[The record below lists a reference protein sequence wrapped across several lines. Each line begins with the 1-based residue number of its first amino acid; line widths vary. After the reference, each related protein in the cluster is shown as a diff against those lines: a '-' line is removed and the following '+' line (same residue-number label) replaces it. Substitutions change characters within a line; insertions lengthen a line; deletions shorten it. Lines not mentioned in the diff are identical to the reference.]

1 MNTYVT
7 LEIFCVLTS
16 VKIKLNKN
24 LILFCNNF
32 SAKDYTMDRGSLDI
46 QKHQILELDGVC
58 VMLKN

>member
-1 MNTYVT
+1 MNTYIT
-7 LEIFCVLTS
+7 LEIFCVLPS

>member
-1 MNTYVT
+1 MNTYIT
-7 LEIFCVLTS
+7 LEIFCALTS